1 MEEIT
6 IQGKKY
12 PFAINMQTFINYES
26 MIGNNFFTEN
36 FDTIIKRMAIILAA
50 VQEADPDTE
59 LTVETLKGEGKLEDV
74 LALIA
79 AYTTVMDAIEVF
91 FKIPEIEKKK
101 QEQEAKK
108 GEDDPKNA

>member
-1 MEEIT
+1 MKEIK

-12 PFAINMQTFINYES
+12 PVVANMQTILNYEEIS
-26 MIGNNFFTEN
+26 GNNFFTEN
-36 FDTIIKRMAIILAA
+36 FDTLKKRMAIILAA
-50 VQEADPDTE
+50 ALAADSETE
-59 LTVETLKGEGKLEDV
+59 LTVEKLKGEGKLEDV